1 MNARAKLAAKPPVT
15 ITPRRMQFEFD
26 DAIPAFWFDNDVFKT
41 LLLAGL
47 STTFPEGERF
57 FMRAVREFQEGVTD
71 PVLRKQVRG
80 FIGQEAH
87 HGNEHE
93 SFNAF
98 IESKGFPAQ
107 AESDFVQKG
116 IAFQEKHL
124 SRERRLAK
132 TCALEHFTAMFAELM
147 LEYPEFFKGMDE
159 RVLPLWLWHAV
170 EESEHKTVAFDVYQ
184 SQVGSYWIRSSEMVK
199 TTIEFSFFTALHMYR
214 LSRAVEGGIG
224 FRNTLKG
231 LDFLFGRQ
239 GWLRKLGP
247 KYLAYYRR
255 DFHPDEVDS
264 TELRINAMRRL
275 AVMLNKPELAEGY
288 V

>member
-26 DAIPAFWFDNDVFKT
+26 DAIPAFWFDKDVFKT